1 MYLHSRACSACP
13 FTSAP
18 CCRSRGSHQP
28 RLLEQRLPA
37 VARAPT
43 VSTNSSMAACGRT
56 DGALSICPSSRR
68 HIAVA
73 LVVQPVMHPVG
84 TVLTSVQVTGEW
96 LHTSSF
102 DSIISM
108 RNCATVILPIAA
120 ILPVSQTFNLA
131 LALGASIF
139 ARIHESVWCL
149 ILPPLHVAARFRGW
163 GWLMSTST
171 SVLTLPLLCCF
182 SFGA

>member
-1 MYLHSRACSACP
+1 MGWDAMGMTRRGERRRGDDASTCAGVPPDGIVGSA
-13 FTSAP
+13 
-18 CCRSRGSHQP
+18 
-28 RLLEQRLPA
+28 
-37 VARAPT
+37 ARIASLTP
-43 VSTNSSMAACGRT
+43 SMAACGRT

-108 RNCATVILPIAA
+108 RNCVTVILPILPIAA
-120 ILPVSQTFNLA
+120 ILPV
-131 LALGASIF
+131 
-139 ARIHESVWCL
+139 
-149 ILPPLHVAARFRGW
+149 
-163 GWLMSTST
+163 
-171 SVLTLPLLCCF
+171 
-182 SFGA
+182 